1 MSLPNITLWYGDIPE
16 ATIEHSVWLE
26 PFEQSRANN
35 LQLETTRQ
43 RYIAAHAQLRL
54 LLASVVN
61 TNPQQLRIGRN
72 QYGKPYLSDYPE
84 VAFNLSHTAN
94 KLAVVI
100 GVNCQLGV
108 DIEQIKPRNSITALV
123 ARCFAEEEQAY
134 WQQQPKAEQ
143 LCAFYPFWV
152 RKEAVVKAIG
162 RGIALGLSQCVI
174 NPDNP
179 SRLIRLP
186 AGYGRPEDW
195 LIGDI
200 DCGEAVCGAWAMKD
214 NNIN

>member
-1 MSLPNITLWYGDIPE
+1 MSLSDITLWYGDTPE
-16 ATIEHSVWLE
+16 ATIEQGLLLD
-26 PFEQSRANN
+26 PFEQSRASK
-35 LQLETTRQ
+35 LQLETARQ
-43 RYIAAHAQLRL
+43 RYIAVHAQLRV
-54 LLASVVN
+54 LLANTVN
-61 TNPQQLRIGRN
+61 ANPQQLRITRN

-100 GVNCQLGV
+100 GFNCQLGV
-108 DIEQIKPRNSITALV
+108 DIEQVKPRDNVTALV

-134 WQQQPKAEQ
+134 WQQQPMAEK
-143 LCAFYPFWV
+143 LRAFYRLWV
-152 RKEAVVKAIG
+152 RKEALVKAIG

-174 NPDNP
+174 NPENP
-179 SRLIRLP
+179 SRLLRLP

-200 DCGEAVCGAWAMKD
+200 DYGEAVCGAWAIKA
-214 NNIN
+214 NVVN